1 LILKITLITVCYN
14 AGKTIA
20 DTLESIARQTHPD
33 IEYIIVDGASKDDT
47 LDIIQRHRVKVARL
61 VSEPDSGLYDAMN
74 KGLKMATG
82 EFIGFL
88 HADDVFADN
97 GVLEL
102 VANVGSDASVN
113 VILGDVKFV
122 AASDP
127 TKVVRYYKAQSFT
140 PEKLPRG
147 IMPPHPGSYI
157 RRSACV
163 DVGPYDLDYKL
174 SADFDYFVRLFHV
187 KGYKPHIIASTFV
200 HFRTGGA
207 SSSLGAMWKMYRE
220 VVRSCKAHKLD
231 SGYLRVATK
240 YPEKAM
246 QFFERS

>member
-1 LILKITLITVCYN
+1 LKITLITVCFN
-14 AGKTIA
+14 AANTIA
-20 DTLESIARQTHPD
+20 DTLDSIALQTHRD
-33 IEYIIVDGASKDDT
+33 IEYIIVDGASNDDT
-47 LDIIQRHRVKVARL
+47 VDIIRRHKVKVAKL
-61 VSEPDSGLYDAMN
+61 VSEPDKGLYDAMN

-88 HADDVFADN
+88 HADDVFAN
-97 GVLEL
+97 EGVLEL
-102 VANVGSDASVN
+102 VANVGSDSSVN

-140 PEKLPRG
+140 PAKLSRG

-157 RRSACV
+157 RRSAYV
-163 DVGPYDLDYKL
+163 DVGPYDLAYKL

-187 KGYKPHIIASTFV
+187 KGYKSHIVASTFV

-220 VVRSCKAHKLD
+220 VVRSCRTHKLR
-231 SGYLRVATK
+231 SGYLKVATK
-240 YPEKAM
+240 YPEKCM
-246 QFFERS
+246 QFFTSR

>member
-1 LILKITLITVCYN
+1 LKITLVTVCFN

-20 DTLESIARQTHPD
+20 DTLDSIALQTHAD
-33 IEYIIVDGASKDDT
+33 IEYIIVDGASRDDT
-47 LDIIQRHRVKVARL
+47 LEIIQRHRVKVAKL
-61 VSEPDSGLYDAMN
+61 VSEPDKGLYDAMN
-74 KGLKMATG
+74 KGLKLATG

-88 HADDVFADN
+88 HADDVFAN
-97 GVLEL
+97 EGVLEL
-102 VANVGSDASVN
+102 VARVGSDPNVN

-140 PEKLPRG
+140 PAKLSRG

-157 RRSACV
+157 RRNACV
-163 DVGPYDLDYKL
+163 DVGPYDLAYKL

-220 VVRSCKAHKLD
+220 VVRSCKTHKLH
-231 SGYLRVATK
+231 SGYLKVATK
-240 YPEKAM
+240 YPEKCM
-246 QFFERS
+246 QFFTRR